1 MGPRAKGYV
10 SPFPLI
16 LEVGPGP
23 EAEAALNSDPQEAS
37 RPGAPGSERILLDIL
52 EHDWREAQ
60 DSRQELCQKLHAV
73 QGELQWAEEL
83 RDKVVSTVHPPL
95 PSPAP
100 TFLLTSSLARGG
112 LWASPVCLS
121 QPFLQVWQALC

>member
-1 MGPRAKGYV
+1 M

-23 EAEAALNSDPQEAS
+23 EVEAALNSDPQEAS

-83 RDKVVSTVHPPL
+83 RDKVVSTVHHPL
-95 PSPAP
+95 PCLAP
-100 TFLLTSSLARGG
+100 TFLLTNSLERLLARGG
-112 LWASPVCLS
+112 SWASPVYLS
-121 QPFLQVWQALC
+121 QPFVRVWQALC